1 MLDSQR
7 MNVAMRLDQKMSAS
21 ICLRW
26 PRLKSRMAKAELDAV
41 PEGEH
46 PRPRFAGDPV
56 DSIILGVGWLAFGAV
71 GLGASA
77 VVFAGLGLFAPT
89 LLPL

>member
-1 MLDSQR
+1 MLD
-7 MNVAMRLDQKMSAS
+7 VAAHERGDEARPEMMRVG
-21 ICLRW
+21 ICDDGR
-26 PRLKSRMAKAELDAV
+26 RLKSRKWRRLNLMLCQKASASTPSSLDLLV
-41 PEGEH
+41 
-46 PRPRFAGDPV
+46 
-56 DSIILGVGWLAFGAV
+56 VGWLAFGAV